1 MTTTCD
7 PFAAALGR
15 FAETHGL
22 LPRGSRV
29 LIALSG
35 GRDSMAL
42 LTALEELAADLDLTL
57 LAAHYDHRLRGA
69 ESRRDRDF
77 VTDWCEHRRIS
88 LTIGQ
93 GNVAGAAKQ
102 NRRGVEETA
111 RAMRYAFLEETADA
125 MGADCIATAHNAN
138 DNVETVLLH
147 LVRGAGLD
155 GLTGIPPR
163 RGRLIRPMLALSR
176 TDIDDYLARKGI
188 PWVEDSTN
196 AQTDYVRNRI
206 RQEVLPVLRTIN
218 PNLNATLAA
227 NLDHLRAD
235 RDCLYDLAAPAVAQ
249 ASFEKKQVSVPAAAL
264 TALPR
269 PAAVRAVKT
278 LLAGL
283 DRYQISAVHLEQI
296 MTLAESRD
304 PGGSLSLP
312 EGLTARREYDRLILS
327 VRTEAPPPWTAVE
340 VSGPGTYPLESGWT
354 VTVTEEVS
362 DGARGPWRCC
372 LVPVP
377 FPLTLR
383 ARQTGD
389 RLTLPG
395 RPGKTLK
402 KWYIDEKIPRR
413 LRDALPV
420 LADETGIMAAAGLG
434 PQSGRTAEPGA
445 PALAVGFHSPEGG
458 DHSKMRKEGPQ

>member
-15 FAETHGL
+15 FAEAHGL
-22 LPRGSRV
+22 LPRGARV
-29 LIALSG
+29 LAALSG

-42 LTALEELAADLDLTL
+42 LTALEELSADLDLTL
-57 LAAHYDHRLRGA
+57 LAAHYDHGLRGE

-77 VTDWCEHRRIS
+77 AASWCEGRRIP
-88 LTIGQ
+88 LTVGQ
-93 GNVAGAAKQ
+93 GDVAGEAKRT
-102 NRRGVEETA
+102 RRGVEETA
-111 RAMRYAFLEETADA
+111 RTMRYAFLEETADRV
-125 MGADCIATAHNAN
+125 GAGCIATAHNAD

-163 RGRLIRPMLALSR
+163 RGRLVRPMLALSR
-176 TDIDDYLARKGI
+176 TDIDAYLARKGV

-196 AQTDYVRNRI
+196 ARTDYARNRI
-206 RQEVLPVLRTIN
+206 RQEVLPVLRSIN
-218 PNLNATLAA
+218 PKLNATLAA
-227 NLDHLRAD
+227 NLVHLRAD
-235 RDCLYDLAAPAVAQ
+235 RDCLYDLAAPAAAQ
-249 ASFEKKQVSVPAAAL
+249 ASFEKEQVSVPAAAL

-283 DRYQISAVHLEQI
+283 DRYQIAGVHLEQI
-296 MTLAESRD
+296 MSLAESRA

-312 EGLTARREYDRLILS
+312 EGLTARREYDRLVLS

-340 VSGPGTYPLESGWT
+340 APGPGTYPLESGWT
-354 VTVTEEVS
+354 VTLTEEIS

-372 LVPVP
+372 LAPVS

-383 ARQTGD
+383 PRQAGD

-413 LRDALPV
+413 LRDTLPV
-420 LADETGIMAAAGLG
+420 LADETGVLAAAGLG
-434 PQSGRTAEPGA
+434 PQAGRTAAAGA
-445 PALAVGFHSPEGG
+445 PALGVEFHPPEGET
-458 DHSKMRKEGPQ
+458 R